1 MSKQVIIALSR
12 EYVSGGHEIA
22 EQLAGSFGLRLYDKN
37 ILDDSAREKN
47 IRVDYLEKYD
57 EVPNRLFDSRRVG
70 AYSNS
75 LEEIVAEL
83 QFEYLKDKAESGESF
98 VAVGRCAET
107 VLREH
112 EGLISIFVRGEL
124 PFRTERIMRDDNLSE
139 QEALAKIRRIDK
151 KRKQYH
157 NRHSEGKWG
166 DSRVYD
172 VCIDSSRLGVRGT
185 ADILE
190 TYIRARLKMQ

>member
-1 MSKQVIIALSR
+1 
-12 EYVSGGHEIA
+12 
-22 EQLAGSFGLRLYDKN
+22 
-37 ILDDSAREKN
+37 
-47 IRVDYLEKYD
+47 
-57 EVPNRLFDSRRVG
+57 
-70 AYSNS
+70 
-75 LEEIVAEL
+75 
-83 QFEYLKDKAESGESF
+83 
-98 VAVGRCAET
+98 
-107 VLREH
+107 
-112 EGLISIFVRGEL
+112 
-124 PFRTERIMRDDNLSE
+124 MRDDNLSE

-190 TYIRARLKMQ
+190 AYIRARLKMQ